1 MKYSSMRTGNVK
13 FIVLQLLELNIE
25 RIFMNIAKFEYWAKR
40 KGMSCVRAKQGFDQ
54 KMYSN
59 DDTELAYNYWLAA
72 LSNEVEDLHEE

>member
-1 MKYSSMRTGNVK
+1 
-13 FIVLQLLELNIE
+13 
-25 RIFMNIAKFEYWAKR
+25 MNIAKFEYWAKR